1 MKRFLSV
8 EIQKLFHIKQII
20 ILVFLYICSSN
31 WKLRINWCGEEV
43 AQTMYTHVSKCKS
56 DKIKKIKRIN
66 CIITHT
72 FSIGFI
78 FLGVIDFIY
87 INVNIFNKIKT
98 IKRTLD
104 SVSLSCL
111 SNVKH
116 SWLKHLKV
124 SHETEG

>member
-1 MKRFLSV
+1 
-8 EIQKLFHIKQII
+8 
-20 ILVFLYICSSN
+20 
-31 WKLRINWCGEEV
+31 
-43 AQTMYTHVSKCKS
+43 MYTHVSKCKS

-98 IKRTLD
+98 IERTLD

-116 SWLKHLKV
+116 S
-124 SHETEG
+124 